1 MTDPYAARPCGT
13 IALDVPAEYVQPAK
27 DYTHWEM
34 CYPIISLLKTPKVV
48 KRLAWVSASHRRSS
62 TVSKLSVVY
71 VGSCF
76 YFYLLSLTSHF
87 LIGSPVCF
95 ALASYNHQRVV
106 HSVWGSSGTRPWR
119 LLASPSRNPPAS
131 DGGLGLAVRMTR
143 RADLGLGQLLGFIP
157 DDEPDYEDGG
167 WEEWNTALDGRDNL
181 DLLGKSPK
189 IAMKQSN
196 PGSLGHDIGAQ
207 MNIQHPVH

>member
-1 MTDPYAARPCGT
+1 VWYNRT
-13 IALDVPAEYVQPAK
+13 
-27 DYTHWEM
+27 
-34 CYPIISLLKTPKVV
+34 
-48 KRLAWVSASHRRSS
+48 RRSS
-62 TVSKLSVVY
+62 RICPACQRLYTLGDVLPDHFSSEDPEGGQKARVGQRKPSPQLNREQALS
-71 VGSCF
+71 GLCEF
-76 YFYLLSLTSHF
+76 LFLFYLLSRISHYR
-87 LIGSPVCF
+87 IGSPVCF
-95 ALASYNHQRVV
+95 ALASYNHQHVV

-143 RADLGLGQLLGFIP
+143 RADLGLGQLLGFVP

-196 PGSLGHDIGAQ
+196 PGSLGVIL
-207 MNIQHPVH
+207 VSK